1 MKMQESVLPSFPFF
15 HLLLHWVRQPFLG
28 IPPFIS
34 DPGSLCHVL
43 SAIIL
48 CVHCSLTK
56 DRRVPKG
63 DDEDFESLQEENT
76 AEDSE
81 EDEEEEEAE
90 EEEWDPKSYII
101 DVGNE
106 PKKNANE
113 HDLDVNSTQFTE
125 ELKAEE
131 PEALEA
137 EDDPRPNENELEG
150 ATQVSHSS
158 SNSEEEE
165 EDDEGCFSKLPLH
178 ASVHDHLLTME
189 GQFQTPPLTSQNW
202 AQANPVHSIDQTM
215 DEANLTLEDIEDD
228 EINDEHR
235 IRKSNKVGVSAGSG
249 ADLLQERTPE
259 IIPAQQIF
267 SSANEE
273 YSSTSAGDVP
283 VSMPKMSELVSVSG
297 ERVTQ
302 SDIVLVD
309 PEKTTDLD
317 YS

>member
-1 MKMQESVLPSFPFF
+1 MYMY
-15 HLLLHWVRQPFLG
+15 
-28 IPPFIS
+28 I
-34 DPGSLCHVL
+34 L
-43 SAIIL
+43 SAIIFNIYL
-48 CVHCSLTK
+48 CVHYSLTK

-81 EDEEEEEAE
+81 EDEEEEEE

-101 DVGNE
+101 DVDKE

-137 EDDPRPNENELEG
+137 EDEPRPNENELEG

-165 EDDEGCFSKLPLH
+165 EEEDDEGCFSKLPLH
-178 ASVHDHLLTME
+178 TTVPDHLFTME
-189 GQFQTPPLTSQNW
+189 GQFQTPSLTGQNW
-202 AQANPVHSIDQTM
+202 AHADPVHSIDQTM
-215 DEANLTLEDIEDD
+215 DEGSLTLEDIED

-249 ADLLQERTPE
+249 ADLLQERAPE

-273 YSSTSAGDVP
+273 YSSTSPGDVP
-283 VSMPKMSELVSVSG
+283 VSMPKTSELVSVSG

>member
-1 MKMQESVLPSFPFF
+1 M
-15 HLLLHWVRQPFLG
+15 
-28 IPPFIS
+28 
-34 DPGSLCHVL
+34 
-43 SAIIL
+43 

-81 EDEEEEEAE
+81 EDEEEKEE
-90 EEEWDPKSYII
+90 EEEWDPKSYNI
-101 DVGNE
+101 DVDNE

-113 HDLDVNSTQFTE
+113 HDLD
-125 ELKAEE
+125 
-131 PEALEA
+131 
-137 EDDPRPNENELEG
+137 ELEG

-158 SNSEEEE
+158 SNSEQEE

-178 ASVHDHLLTME
+178 TSVHDHLLTME

-202 AQANPVHSIDQTM
+202 AQADPVHRIDQTM
-215 DEANLTLEDIEDD
+215 DEASLTLEDEM
-228 EINDEHR
+228 NDEHR
-235 IRKSNKVGVSAGSG
+235 IRKSNQVGVSAGSG
-249 ADLLQERTPE
+249 ADLLQERAPE

-273 YSSTSAGDVP
+273 YSSTSAGYVP
-283 VSMPKMSELVSVSG
+283 VSAPKTSELVSVSG

-309 PEKTTDLD
+309 PEKPTDLD